1 MIYIGNI
8 INTNKD
14 LLLNFAIENG
24 IINVDNILEHVDSMK
39 KKEIIKQHPYDI
51 WEASDGRW
59 KTYIRDD
66 TKSNN
71 RKLVA
76 RSTQEK
82 IYEII
87 IDEYNK
93 NINVLTFEKAYRQ
106 WIEYSL
112 KNHDIEKGTVDRYEC
127 DYKKYYAGTNF
138 ANTDISIISE
148 KNVIDFLKNIINVDK
163 EEDKI
168 KRKAFVNIKSI
179 ISSTFKFTKTELG
192 VKCIPIT
199 ETLNNLKFSAKKFK
213 PHIVID
219 SEQVFNDVE
228 VMKIAQYVSKNY
240 NNTRQLGILFALL
253 TGVRV
258 GELCTIK
265 TSDIVNNVLY
275 IKRTEIKEKDENG
288 RTQIKVREY
297 PKTEASAAGV
307 ELSKSAMIVLLWI
320 KKWNFRNNIQS
331 EYLFYDKNYGRIKSR
346 AFDKQIR
353 KICKAVNI
361 PVRSMHKLRKTYA
374 SNLFASNVDE
384 NIVQSQ
390 MRHRDKTTTH
400 RYYDF
405 STRTRDY
412 KREQLNKAD
421 FLQNVL

>member
-112 KNHDIEKGTVDRYEC
+112 SLI
-127 DYKKYYAGTNF
+127 
-138 ANTDISIISE
+138 
-148 KNVIDFLKNIINVDK
+148 
-163 EEDKI
+163 
-168 KRKAFVNIKSI
+168 
-179 ISSTFKFTKTELG
+179 
-192 VKCIPIT
+192 
-199 ETLNNLKFSAKKFK
+199 
-213 PHIVID
+213 HI
-219 SEQVFNDVE
+219 
-228 VMKIAQYVSKNY
+228 
-240 NNTRQLGILFALL
+240 
-253 TGVRV
+253 
-258 GELCTIK
+258 
-265 TSDIVNNVLY
+265 
-275 IKRTEIKEKDENG
+275 
-288 RTQIKVREY
+288 
-297 PKTEASAAGV
+297 
-307 ELSKSAMIVLLWI
+307 
-320 KKWNFRNNIQS
+320 
-331 EYLFYDKNYGRIKSR
+331 
-346 AFDKQIR
+346 
-353 KICKAVNI
+353 
-361 PVRSMHKLRKTYA
+361 
-374 SNLFASNVDE
+374 
-384 NIVQSQ
+384 
-390 MRHRDKTTTH
+390 
-400 RYYDF
+400 
-405 STRTRDY
+405 
-412 KREQLNKAD
+412 
-421 FLQNVL
+421 